1 MTVCRLLRIV
11 LYDFEFIGLLLR
23 RVYFAIS
30 RGEIARVFREL
41 FWVYSSEGLDPINH
55 H

>member
-23 RVYFAIS
+23 RVYFVIS
-30 RGEIARVFREL
+30 RGEIARIF
-41 FWVYSSEGLDPINH
+41 LDFFCFFILVRA
-55 H
+55 